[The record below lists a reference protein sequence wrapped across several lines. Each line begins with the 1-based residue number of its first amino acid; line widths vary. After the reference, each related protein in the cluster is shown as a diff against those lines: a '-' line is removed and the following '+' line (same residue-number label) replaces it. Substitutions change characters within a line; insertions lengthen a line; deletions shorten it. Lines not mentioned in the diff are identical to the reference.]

1 MFLGVI
7 GIYTIKP
14 SVSIILV
21 QASMPLFFHTCGVRD
36 MHSHLCSPILRH
48 VLTHEDYF

>member
-21 QASMPLFFHTCGVRD
+21 QASMPLFFHTCGVR
-36 MHSHLCSPILRH
+36 HALTL
-48 VLTHEDYF
+48 VLTHSTTHT